1 MRLKKLLFIII
12 CYFFILLII
21 CCDMSPEP
29 VLEEHINKYSRNINE
44 IASFHL
50 ELLPIHR
57 SVRIKAT
64 KKYTSILHSKLF
76 FHYFFHKTKSDSQIP
91 N

>member
-29 VLEEHINKYSRNINE
+29 VLEEHINKYSRNLNNIEEN
-44 IASFHL
+44 IDN
-50 ELLPIHR
+50 
-57 SVRIKAT
+57 RI
-64 KKYTSILHSKLF
+64 
-76 FHYFFHKTKSDSQIP
+76 QP